1 MAIAVAASALN
12 RQSATGAHERVEIEV
27 QARKFD
33 LTNVNAFHQRTLSP
47 TSIKPIGG
55 IVATWSGE
63 EWPRLPLVYRT

>member
-1 MAIAVAASALN
+1 MAIAAAASALN

-27 QARKFD
+27 QARKLD
-33 LTNVNAFHQRTLSP
+33 LANVNAL
-47 TSIKPIGG
+47 KPIGG